1 MIRGIVCVGALLAL
15 LFAGCRDESLPG
27 VPVIDARLADMRAV
41 SGVSEAGAGVD
52 SGNAADAAPAGVDAP
67 GGAAGDAVV
76 TAPDAAPGPDAVAAE
91 TAAPADGAGVDAA
104 DATTAGPATLRR
116 GLVLWLPLDD
126 GPGNLRARDD
136 SGHMNATALREL
148 DPAGAWTPGRF
159 DGALNFPGN
168 AAGGW
173 LRVAPSESLNGISK
187 GLTISAWIKRPA
199 QGDAGGTIV
208 SRQAVGPGGYLY
220 NFQISD
226 NRLRIRLHS
235 GNGYRLDL
243 LGERLVPRDT
253 WSHVLVSYDQTEA
266 RLFVDGQLAGN
277 ARFGLGLPAEN
288 SPLAVGASLTGSNET
303 AADRLL
309 GVLDDL
315 LVYDRALSADE
326 VKALA
331 RGQRP

>member
-1 MIRGIVCVGALLAL
+1 
-15 LFAGCRDESLPG
+15 
-27 VPVIDARLADMRAV
+27 
-41 SGVSEAGAGVD
+41 
-52 SGNAADAAPAGVDAP
+52 
-67 GGAAGDAVV
+67 
-76 TAPDAAPGPDAVAAE
+76 
-91 TAAPADGAGVDAA
+91 
-104 DATTAGPATLRR
+104 
-116 GLVLWLPLDD
+116 
-126 GPGNLRARDD
+126 
-136 SGHMNATALREL
+136 MNATALREL

-159 DGALNFPGN
+159 DGAFFPGN

-187 GLTISAWIKRPA
+187 GLSISAWIKRPA

-288 SPLAVGASLTGSNET
+288 SPLAVGATSP
-303 AADRLL
+303 AQRDRRRPPA
-309 GVLDDL
+309 G
-315 LVYDRALSADE
+315 RAGRSAGLRPRLSADE

-331 RGQRP
+331 RGQRPEFTI